1 MKSKYL
7 FIHSSGTIDDSTLF
21 VDVYIG
27 RSLQDQRD
35 LSFFESLADSSPDY
49 YFHIYDNSVQE
60 FVSSVNESLQY
71 QSDDD
76 RMRIL
81 RCSMSAAKLRR
92 LVKSGMYESWAHRY
106 FLATEGL
113 RRMNLSANSAYF
125 CAIYRADQTLAMPRT

>member
-27 RSLQDQRD
+27 RTLQDQRD

-49 YFHIYDNSVQE
+49 YFHIYDNSVTE

-76 RMRIL
+76 RMRLL
-81 RCSMSAAKLRR
+81 RCSMSADKLRR
-92 LVKSGMYESWAHRY
+92 LIKSGMYESWAHRY